1 MCYEYSLRKKAV
13 KEALEDRKEAASFVQ
28 KQVNSWL
35 TEAKMALFAKKPK
48 HSDMPSKTP
57 VSVWERLTG

>member
-13 KEALEDRKEAASFVQ
+13 KAALESRKEAVSMR

-35 TEAKMALFAKKPK
+35 MEAKLALIAKTPK
-48 HSDMPSKTP
+48 HSDPSKETP
-57 VSVWERLTG
+57 VSVWERVIG

>member
-1 MCYEYSLRKKAV
+1 MCYEYPLRKKAV
-13 KEALEDRKEAASFVQ
+13 KAALESRKEAVSMR

-35 TEAKMALFAKKPK
+35 MEAKLALIAKTPK
-48 HSDMPSKTP
+48 QSDSSKETP